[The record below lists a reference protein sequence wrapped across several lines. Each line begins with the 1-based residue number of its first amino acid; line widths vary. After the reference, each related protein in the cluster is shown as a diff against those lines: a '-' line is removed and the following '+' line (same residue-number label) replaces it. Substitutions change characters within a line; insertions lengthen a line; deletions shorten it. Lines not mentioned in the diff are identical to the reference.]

1 MAALSV
7 VICDKRAK
15 IIFARQFFNISRMD
29 LEEYIVQFSRG
40 VDTCKE
46 ITHFESDKVRY
57 IFIPIDTF
65 YLILITTKNSNI
77 IEDTEILKLIYRLIQ
92 DLCNSITQETIISN
106 AFEIMLG
113 IDDIVSLGY
122 RNSVNLGQIKQ
133 YLQMES
139 AEEKEFKRKKEEQEL
154 AVQKALEEKG
164 REFDRQRREK
174 KFNKDAI
181 SSASFAFKEES
192 IEKENTD
199 SNENKVLNVSK
210 KKAEDKDE
218 EDNVEEEEKEKEE
231 KKKMED
237 DERQIFNLFEE
248 NDEIESEELNKIGKM
263 ILNRIKDKLSGTDI
277 YPDSVYD
284 AQTQVDKLITQAT
297 SFENLAQSYLGWCP
311 FW

>member
-7 VICDKRAK
+7 VICDRSAK

-29 LEEYIVQFSRG
+29 LEEYIIQFSRG
-40 VDTCKE
+40 VDSCKE

-57 IFIPIDTF
+57 LFIPIDTF

-92 DLCNSITQETIISN
+92 DLCYSINQESIVEN

-174 KFNKDAI
+174 KFNSNAI
-181 SSASFAFKEES
+181 SSSSFVFKEEN
-192 IEKENTD
+192 IEKESND
-199 SNENKVLNVSK
+199 SNENKTLNLSK
-210 KKAEDKDE
+210 KKKEEEEEIDKVE
-218 EDNVEEEEKEKEE
+218 EVEEEEKKIVKP
-231 KKKMED
+231 KKK
-237 DERQIFNLFEE
+237 
-248 NDEIESEELNKIGKM
+248 GKGG
-263 ILNRIKDKLSGTDI
+263 LKLSKKKN
-277 YPDSVYD
+277 Y
-284 AQTQVDKLITQAT
+284 
-297 SFENLAQSYLGWCP
+297 N
-311 FW
+311 

>member
-7 VICDKRAK
+7 VICDRSAK

-29 LEEYIVQFSRG
+29 LEEYIIQFSRG
-40 VDTCKE
+40 VDSCKE

-57 IFIPIDTF
+57 LFIPIDTF

-92 DLCNSITQETIISN
+92 DLCNSINQESIIEN

-174 KFNKDAI
+174 KFNSNAI
-181 SSASFAFKEES
+181 SSSSFVFKEEN
-192 IEKENTD
+192 IEKESND
-199 SNENKVLNVSK
+199 SNENKTLNLSK
-210 KKAEDKDE
+210 KKKEKE
-218 EDNVEEEEKEKEE
+218 EVEEEKVEEVEEEEE
-231 KKKMED
+231 KKIVKPKKKGKGGLKLTKKKN
-237 DERQIFNLFEE
+237 FN
-248 NDEIESEELNKIGKM
+248 
-263 ILNRIKDKLSGTDI
+263 
-277 YPDSVYD
+277 
-284 AQTQVDKLITQAT
+284 
-297 SFENLAQSYLGWCP
+297 
-311 FW
+311 

>member
-7 VICDKRAK
+7 VICDRSEK

-29 LEEYIVQFSRG
+29 LEEYIIQFSRG
-40 VDTCKE
+40 VDSCKE

-92 DLCNSITQETIISN
+92 DLCYSINQESIIEN

-174 KFNKDAI
+174 KFNSNAI
-181 SSASFAFKEES
+181 SSSSFVFKEEN
-192 IEKENTD
+192 IEKESND
-199 SNENKVLNVSK
+199 SNENKTLNLSK
-210 KKAEDKDE
+210 KKKEEEEEIDKVE
-218 EDNVEEEEKEKEE
+218 EVEEEEKKIVKP
-231 KKKMED
+231 KKK
-237 DERQIFNLFEE
+237 
-248 NDEIESEELNKIGKM
+248 GKGG
-263 ILNRIKDKLSGTDI
+263 LKLSKKKN
-277 YPDSVYD
+277 Y
-284 AQTQVDKLITQAT
+284 
-297 SFENLAQSYLGWCP
+297 N
-311 FW
+311 

>member
-7 VICDKRAK
+7 VICDRSAK

-29 LEEYIVQFSRG
+29 LEEYIIQFSRG
-40 VDTCKE
+40 VDSCKE

-92 DLCNSITQETIISN
+92 DLCYSINQESIIEN

-174 KFNKDAI
+174 KFNSNAI
-181 SSASFAFKEES
+181 SSSSFVFKEEN
-192 IEKENTD
+192 IEKESSD
-199 SNENKVLNVSK
+199 SNENKTLNLSK
-210 KKAEDKDE
+210 KKKEEEEEIDKVE
-218 EDNVEEEEKEKEE
+218 EVEEEEKKIVKP
-231 KKKMED
+231 KKK
-237 DERQIFNLFEE
+237 
-248 NDEIESEELNKIGKM
+248 GKGG
-263 ILNRIKDKLSGTDI
+263 LKLSKKKN
-277 YPDSVYD
+277 Y
-284 AQTQVDKLITQAT
+284 
-297 SFENLAQSYLGWCP
+297 N
-311 FW
+311 